1 MKITYISYI
10 DFKKNNASYS
20 RVYNN
25 CIALDTIS
33 NNISF
38 FGKNGHI
45 NFTNGQI
52 INLDLKRYLF
62 KSFIDLISS
71 KYVICY
77 NLKSPHMIFFI
88 IIGFLSRT
96 KIISDITEWHSPD
109 SRFSFLKK
117 IKILDVFIRM
127 RVLNKLTYG
136 NILITSGLIKYYRR
150 SKNIIIP
157 PLSEKKNVTVNYS
170 SKNTR
175 LIYFGNSGG
184 DSKDK
189 VSQIFNLRNSLKTQ
203 IPIILI
209 GNKVNRSLLKN
220 NDRQINWVDK
230 STLDSLIKKSD
241 ILVLLRENNR
251 LSETSF
257 STKLVESISNGLKV
271 ICSNFQGID
280 SHMNNYL
287 SKQVFIIN
295 NANKKNKSYE
305 DFIKQSLTLEYEN
318 IFYNK
323 NYINEFKK
331 LFIHR

>member
-10 DFKKNNASYS
+10 DFKKSNASYS

-25 CIALDTIS
+25 CIALGAIC

-38 FGKNGHI
+38 FGKNGLI
-45 NFTNGQI
+45 KFTTGHS
-52 INLDLKRYLF
+52 INLNLKKYLF
-62 KSFIDLISS
+62 KSFIDVITS
-71 KYVICY
+71 KYVVCY
-77 NLKSPHMIFFI
+77 NLKSPHMIFLLVV
-88 IIGFLSRT
+88 GFLSRT

-109 SRFSFLKK
+109 SRFLLFKK
-117 IKILDVFIRM
+117 IKIFDVFVRM
-127 RVLNKLTYG
+127 RILNKLTYG
-136 NILITSGLIKYYRR
+136 NILISSGLIKYYGR

-157 PLSEKKNVTVNYS
+157 PLSEKKNVQVNYNC
-170 SKNTR
+170 KNTR

-189 VSQIFNLRNSLKTQ
+189 VSQIFNLRNSLKSQ
-203 IPIILI
+203 VPIILI
-209 GNKVNRSLLKN
+209 GDKVNKSLLKN
-220 NDRQINWVDK
+220 NDRQFNWVDK

-241 ILVLLRENNR
+241 ILILLRENNR
-251 LSETSF
+251 LNETSF

-271 ICSNFQGID
+271 ICSHFPGID

-287 SKQVFIIN
+287 SKQVFVININ
-295 NANKKNKSYE
+295 NENYE
-305 DFIKQSLTLEYEN
+305 EFINESIAFEYAN

-323 NYINEFKK
+323 NYKNEFKE